1 MSTVSFVYRPQILG
15 TEHIVSAGHHLAADA
30 GYRILES
37 GGNAIDAGVAAGIMT
52 NVVLPD
58 NTSFGG
64 VAPIM
69 IYDAKSNAVKS
80 ISGLGVWPSLASPE
94 YFENN

>member
-1 MSTVSFVYRPQILG
+1 MSTVSFVYRPQVLG
-15 TEHIVSAGHHLAADA
+15 TKHIVSAGHHLAADA

-58 NTSFGG
+58 NTGFGG
-64 VAPIM
+64 VAPVM
-69 IYDAKSNAVKS
+69 IYDCLLYTS
-80 ISGLGVWPSLASPE
+80 PSPRD
-94 YFENN
+94 